1 LAGFASCPTPS
12 FADVG
17 GHSTAPLSSADVS
30 NTPARPAF
38 VSRGGG
44 AAGAAASTGADANAS
59 DAVDKIERLGVE
71 PLLASIETIQ
81 SFVDALNTSS
91 STDSVLRVAGMV
103 VTWATMN
110 DKFGSVDHLLE
121 MLARRHSVGLQS
133 VVGAVRSAWSTI
145 AFAVRPS
152 SVLCLHL
159 VPLLFHHLPFSP

>member
-1 LAGFASCPTPS
+1 
-12 FADVG
+12 
-17 GHSTAPLSSADVS
+17 VS